1 MIFANV
7 LYRNVARLRAASV
20 CAAAVVVV
28 VVVIVHAVVSG
39 CGCIVLCFVTVVVCD
54 VATVTS
60 LVLLHCSLRLA
71 TPVGATIDAE
81 LVAGDSATS
90 VLVNLLLGQSQV
102 DQHYRGARCRRLW
115 EELCG
120 LVAVARCCCEETVAS
135 DARRSMLASWQ
146 DSQERSASS
155 GK

>member
-1 MIFANV
+1 MIFADV

-20 CAAAVVVV
+20 CVVV
-28 VVVIVHAVVSG
+28 VVVIVHVVVSG
-39 CGCIVLCFVTVVVCD
+39 CGYIVLCFVTVVVCD
-54 VATVTS
+54 VAIVTS
-60 LVLLHCSLRLA
+60 LVLLRCSLRWA

-90 VLVNLLLGQSQV
+90 VLVNLLFGRSQV

-115 EELCG
+115 EEQCG
-120 LVAVARCCCEETVAS
+120 LVAVVRCCCEETVAS
-135 DARRSMLASWQ
+135 DARRSMSVSSQ